1 MSVLFIL
8 ETAEDIISDVTEREE
23 IFWKLIE
30 NSVKEGV
37 TIKRKSLPK
46 VVNGERD
53 IPKDLATEIIKN
65 ENIDK
70 KHFESYIDNFIKKGN
85 FVFITDTLIENLP
98 NNPYGVNTDSLD
110 DSNCAF
116 YFSEIWFKYLKYCTN
131 KPQKRNKSKPVA
143 IDPLDIEERIRKV
156 VKDFKYIDEA
166 NTKFTDAKKV
176 KEKIDKQEEFHLFK
190 KIEGNVNDYF
200 DEIRKMF
207 VEEQETNDLVYE
219 QIRRKIRNQY
229 LSRKNKS
236 PQEVFNTLVDWLM
249 NEVQSTDREACEAV
263 MSYFVQNCEVFG
275 K

>member
-1 MSVLFIL
+1 MSVSFIL
-8 ETAEDIISDVTEREE
+8 ETVEDIISDVIEREDL
-23 IFWKLIE
+23 FWKLIE

-46 VVNGERD
+46 VINGERD
-53 IPKDLATEIIKN
+53 IPKDLAAEIIKI

-70 KHFESYIDNFIKKGN
+70 KHFESYIDNFIKNGN
-85 FVFITDTLIENLP
+85 SGFITDTLMENLP
-98 NNPYGVNTDSLD
+98 NNPYGVNTDSLN

-116 YFSEIWFKYLKYCTN
+116 YFSEIWFKYLSYCAN

-143 IDPLDIEERIRKV
+143 IDPLDINERIKKV
-156 VKDFKYIDEA
+156 VKGFKYIDEA

-176 KEKIDKQEEFHLFK
+176 KEKIDKQKEYHLFK

-207 VEEQETNDLVYE
+207 VEEQETNDLIYE
-219 QIRRKIRNQY
+219 QERRKIRNQN
-229 LSRKNKS
+229 LSRKYKT
-236 PQEVFNTLVDWLM
+236 PQEVFNSLVDGLM
-249 NEVQSTDREACEAV
+249 NEVQSNDREACESV
-263 MSYFVQNCEVFG
+263 MSYFVQCCEVFG

>member
-8 ETAEDIISDVTEREE
+8 ETAEDIISEITERADLL
-23 IFWKLIE
+23 WTLIE
-30 NSVKEGV
+30 NSVKDGFQ
-37 TIKRKSLPK
+37 IKRIALPK
-46 VVNGERD
+46 VISGTRD
-53 IPKDLATEIIKN
+53 IPKNLASEIIKN

-70 KHFESYIDNFIKKGN
+70 KHFEFYIDNFIKNGN
-85 FVFITDTLIENLP
+85 SDFITDTLIENLP

-110 DSNCAF
+110 AANCAF
-116 YFSEIWFKYLKYCTN
+116 YFSEIWFKYLRYCAN
-131 KPQKRNKSKPVA
+131 KPQKRNKNKPVA
-143 IDPLDIEERIRKV
+143 IDPLDIDERIKKV

-166 NTKFTDAKKV
+166 NTKFTAAKKV

-219 QIRRKIRNQY
+219 QVRRKIRNQY
-229 LSRKNKS
+229 LSRKDKT
-236 PQEVFNTLVDWLM
+236 PQQIFNSLVDCLM

-263 MSYFVQNCEVFG
+263 MSYFVQSCEVFG